1 MLMQQLSV
9 SFLLFA
15 FTASALLL
23 FALGAADF
31 GQFDKLLDLELLLD
45 GGLGNPFL
53 PFLFDLVLPELLSLS
68 LHAVF
73 FGLGV
78 LFQIELVQALIFI
91 LHELALTPLLEPLSV
106 EALLVAQE
114 GLLNGTDLQGRD
126 SNSN

>member
-1 MLMQQLSV
+1 MQQLSV

-15 FTASALLL
+15 FTASALFL

-31 GQFDKLLDLELLLD
+31 SQFDQLLDLELFLD

-53 PFLFDLVLPELLSLS
+53 PLLFDLVLPELFGLAF
-68 LHAVF
+68 HTVF
-73 FGLGV
+73 FSLGV
-78 LFQIELVQALIFI
+78 LFQIELVQTLIFI
-91 LHELALTPLLEPLSV
+91 LHQLALTPLFKPLSV

-114 GLLNGTDLQGRD
+114 GLLNSADLQGKN